1 MKMID
6 IAGLSKP
13 CSQLIMGS
21 MVFSPDDMDRCR
33 GLLDAFVEAGGNAID
48 LAHIYNGGRSE
59 LAVGKWLQERDREKL
74 VIIDKGAHPHGNRNR
89 VNAKD
94 IAADLNESLQR
105 LGVDA
110 IDVYL
115 LHRDDPAVPV
125 GDILEILNEHKSAG
139 KIEVFGTSNWTW
151 QRIEEANEYAY
162 AHGLDGFCCNSPNL
176 SLATANEPRWPGC
189 VTVDAETLVWHER
202 TLLPLLSW
210 SSQAGGFFTG
220 RYSPE
225 IQEDADM
232 VRVYYNAQNWNRL
245 ARATELAVAKGVDAN
260 AIALAYVLNQR
271 FPTAAIIGPHSLV
284 ELQSSLVARDV
295 QLNEE
300 EIDWLLTGRQV
311 S

>member
-1 MKMID
+1 MNSIE

-33 GLLDAFVEAGGNAID
+33 SLLDAFVEAGGNAID

-59 LAVGKWLQERDREKL
+59 LAVGKWLQDRERDNL

-89 VNAKD
+89 VSAKD
-94 IAADLNESLQR
+94 IASDLNESLER
-105 LGVDA
+105 LCVDT

-139 KIEVFGTSNWTW
+139 NIQVFGASNWTW

-162 AHGLDGFCCNSPNL
+162 AHGLVGFCCNSPNL

-189 VTVDAETLVWHER
+189 VTVDAETLAWHER
-202 TLLPLLSW
+202 TRLPLLSW

-220 RYSPE
+220 RYS
-225 IQEDADM
+225 QQSHEDADM
-232 VRVYYNAQNWNRL
+232 VRVYYNAKNWGRFD
-245 ARATELAVAKGVDAN
+245 RATELASAKGVDAN
-260 AIALAYVLNQR
+260 SIALAYVLNQR
-271 FPTAAIIGPHSLV
+271 FPSAAIIGPHSLA
-284 ELQSSLVARDV
+284 ELQSSLVALDV
-295 QLNEE
+295 QLSQE
-300 EIDWLLTGRQV
+300 EIDWLLAGRQV